1 MGTHVFSKLRA
12 LAELSLSH
20 ALHVAS
26 ALSKSNAARIHSC
39 FLFFLHSQVTEL
51 NEQLMRAHFEKR
63 EGESDKTRAAE
74 EVYRLSQ
81 ELANSRKALEM
92 KNKEL
97 STALAS
103 FADHQKKAE
112 DR

>member
-1 MGTHVFSKLRA
+1 VTDPILRA
-12 LAELSLSH
+12 LTRALFVCLLRFCIFSFPSWHTFMLSQ
-20 ALHVAS
+20 
-26 ALSKSNAARIHSC
+26 K
-39 FLFFLHSQVTEL
+39 QVTEL